1 MAGQT
6 ANQIVVKVVAA
17 LGVAVG
23 AALAAS
29 ALFGVGERALIP
41 IGVAMLVVSVLI
53 FRNAH
58 RLAPSPPEEP
68 RDDA

>member
-17 LGVAVG
+17 LGVVVG
-23 AALAAS
+23 AGLGAS
-29 ALFGVGERALIP
+29 ALFGTGERVLLAV
-41 IGVAMLVVSVLI
+41 GVAMAVVSVLI

-58 RLAPSPPEEP
+58 RLAPPPPEEP
-68 RDDA
+68 RDGA